1 MTHDNLK
8 LTDEELNY
16 EEWVQLLSPEQKE
29 ELKEFIYQ
37 LSLFLYNTYFDGDEQ
52 PRIL

>member
-1 MTHDNLK
+1 MVAENIK
-8 LTDEELNY
+8 LTDEEINC
-16 EEWVQLLSPEQKE
+16 EEWVHTLSPEQKE

-37 LSLFLYNTYFDGDEQ
+37 LSLFLYNTYFEGDEQ

>member
-1 MTHDNLK
+1 
-8 LTDEELNY
+8 LTEEEINS
-16 EEWVQLLSPEQKE
+16 EEWVSALSPEQKE